1 MSTEDQN
8 APTPAD
14 DVRTSSVA
22 FAGGLGLIVVIALV
36 IFLEVMYYQF
46 ENHLQQVNDTDQPN
60 VELSSLVADQQAALA
75 SYGWVDQQKKIVAI
89 PIQRAMHIALAELRA
104 GKFPQPAPLPAAKT
118 PEAKSPAAKPGP
130 VPAKAKEAAH
140 GKT

>member
-1 MSTEDQN
+1 MTSESKDV
-8 APTPAD
+8 PAAGD

-22 FAGGLGLIVVIALV
+22 LAGALGVIVVVALV

-46 ENHLQQVNDTDQPN
+46 EGRLEQSKDTDQPN
-60 VELSSLVADQQAALA
+60 VDVQNLAAEQQGLLA

-89 PIQRAMHIALAELRA
+89 PIQRAMHIALAEIRA
-104 GKFPQPAPLPAAKT
+104 GTFPQPAPLPEVKPPAAKT
-118 PEAKSPAAKPGP
+118 PAAKPAPGP
-130 VPAKAKEAAH
+130 TNTKGATH